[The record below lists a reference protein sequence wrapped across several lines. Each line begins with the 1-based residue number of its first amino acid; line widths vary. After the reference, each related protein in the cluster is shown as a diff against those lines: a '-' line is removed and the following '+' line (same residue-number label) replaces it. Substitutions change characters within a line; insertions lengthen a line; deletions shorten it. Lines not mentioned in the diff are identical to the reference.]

1 MSCLSTVLPTFN
13 EISLAF
19 VPPQMPGVPSVPA
32 LPGLPTMPAP
42 LFGNVT
48 VPAFSTPHW
57 IIELQNLQFGAVS
70 IVMLTTIADI
80 LGVSLS
86 SLVPPIPGL
95 GSVTI
100 VDFLDGKYEMIKTA
114 ILNAGPAFTSL
125 FPSPLFGTISAP
137 NVEIAHMM
145 QMAFSMSIVNLA
157 EIIMSK
163 VSAVLSALPPGL
175 PSVTIP
181 TMPSLATIRLQ
192 LSLGNLSFPGFPPI
206 TLPSYGNVHAPTIA
220 IEKDIPIVVEALLL
234 ATVQPLVDWV
244 NSLASTIGAVTWP
257 KLCVTPSGY
266 YVG

>member
-1 MSCLSTVLPTFN
+1 
-13 EISLAF
+13 
-19 VPPQMPGVPSVPA
+19 MPGMPAMPS

-42 LFGNVT
+42 LFGDIT

-57 IIELQNLQFGAVS
+57 IIELQNLQYGAVS
-70 IVMLTTIADI
+70 ITILTTIANI

-86 SLVPPIPGL
+86 SLLPPIPGL

-100 VDFLDGKYEMIKTA
+100 MDFLNGQYDKIKTA
-114 ILNAGPAFTSL
+114 ILNAGTAFTSL

-137 NVEIAHMM
+137 TIEIAHMM
-145 QMAFSMSIVNLA
+145 QLTFSMCIVSLT
-157 EIIMSK
+157 EVIMSK
-163 VSAVLSALPPGL
+163 ISAVLSILPPGL

-192 LSLGNLSFPGFPPI
+192 LGLGNLSFPGFPTI
-206 TLPSYGNVHAPTIA
+206 TLPNYGNVHMPSMA
-220 IEKDIPIVVEALLL
+220 IEKDIPMVVEGMLL
-234 ATVQPLVDWV
+234 AMVQPLVGWI

-257 KLCVTPSGY
+257 KLCVTPTGY